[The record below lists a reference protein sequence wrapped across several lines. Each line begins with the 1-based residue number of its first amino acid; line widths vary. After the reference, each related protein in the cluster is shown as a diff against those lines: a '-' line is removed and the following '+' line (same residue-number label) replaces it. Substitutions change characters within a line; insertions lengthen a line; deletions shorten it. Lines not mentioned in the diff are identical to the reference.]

1 MNIILGLNGVPL
13 HGHDPAAALIIDN
26 HLVAAVEEERLCRK
40 KRGMG
45 LPPAMSAM
53 EVVRLAGISPLE
65 VEGVA
70 IPWRPDAMGYD
81 TKSLEMETREWLNSL
96 GFRGKD
102 VRISFIEHHASH
114 AWSGLGFVQINPN
127 EKYAILVI
135 DGSGEST
142 GGAAFRFSDELT
154 CDWHIEQSSSLGIY
168 YEAVTHYVGF
178 SWGMEGKTM
187 GLAAYGRPSGLCV
200 PPIPDNRIP
209 TLNTWSQ
216 SLGSP
221 KHRHEKYRES
231 FIREY
236 VASFGESSTFNQR
249 ADISFAA
256 QDAVY
261 ERILKYIDE
270 IAQDVNGL
278 ILTGG
283 VALNCAINADVADY
297 CSKRGITFSVP
308 PPASDTG
315 VAIGAAIGMN
325 FEYNHV
331 VIERI
336 LNPYLGRSYTR
347 DEIADKLKSLGVI
360 VESINNRELARMLF
374 EDNSIIGWFDGK
386 SEVGPRALGK
396 RCIIA
401 RPDSTRIRDK
411 INVLKGRESWRPLA
425 PSITE
430 VAFNHYFRGS
440 TPSKYMLINAI
451 NVLNKNELAGVTHV
465 DGTARPQVVT
475 EEGPYLDL
483 LHEVGNISNCESI
496 ICTSFNMAGEPI
508 VYSPENALLSARRMG
523 LTAIAGNGW
532 IVRL

>member
-1 MNIILGLNGVPL
+1 
-13 HGHDPAAALIIDN
+13 
-26 HLVAAVEEERLCRK
+26 
-40 KRGMG
+40 
-45 LPPAMSAM
+45 
-53 EVVRLAGISPLE
+53 
-65 VEGVA
+65 
-70 IPWRPDAMGYD
+70 MGYD
-81 TKSLEMETREWLNSL
+81 THSLETETREWLNSL

-102 VRISFIEHHASH
+102 IHISFIEHHAAH
-114 AWSGLGFVQINPN
+114 AWSGLGFAQINPK
-127 EKYAILVI
+127 EKYAILVV

-142 GGAAFRFSDELT
+142 GGAAFRFSGELT
-154 CDWHIEQSSSLGIY
+154 CNWHIEQSSSLGIY
-168 YEAVTHYVGF
+168 YEAVTHYLGF

-200 PPIPDNRIP
+200 PSIPDDRIP
-209 TLNTWSQ
+209 SLNSWSR

-249 ADISFAA
+249 ADISLAA

-261 ERILKYIDE
+261 KRILEYIEE
-270 IAQDVNGL
+270 ITQDVNGL

-283 VALNCAINADVADY
+283 VALNCSINADVADY
-297 CSKRGITFSVP
+297 CNKRGITFSVP

-325 FEYNHV
+325 FEYNHEIV
-331 VIERI
+331 ERI
-336 LNPYLGRSYTR
+336 PNPYLGRAYTR
-347 DEIADKLKSLGVI
+347 DEIVDNLKSKGVI
-360 VESINNRELARMLF
+360 VESTNNRELARMLF
-374 EDNSIIGWFDGK
+374 EDNSIIGWFEGK

-401 RPDSTRIRDK
+401 RPDSTKIRDK

-430 VAFNHYFRGS
+430 AAFNRYFQGS

-451 NVLNKNELAGVTHV
+451 NVINNNDLAGVTHV
-465 DGTARPQVVT
+465 DGTARPQLVT
-475 EEGPYLDL
+475 EESPYLDL
-483 LHEVGNISNCESI
+483 LHEVGKVSTCEAI

-508 VYSPENALLSARRMG
+508 VYSPENALLSSRKMG
-523 LTAIAGNGW
+523 LTAIAGDGW